1 MKYEGAGARV
11 NFNFPEVAVSR
22 VPGATRDVSKRDEQR
37 CAEENL
43 SLFCP
48 LPRYIYD
55 PRGRRPSLRARGD
68 NVCPPPLYSSSCLHA
83 VHGCRVRRWK

>member
-1 MKYEGAGARV
+1 MVSNDSVHITKKYNVNNAGMNYEGAGARV

-43 SLFCP
+43 PLFCP

-55 PRGRRPSLRARGD
+55 PRGRRPSPR
-68 NVCPPPLYSSSCLHA
+68 P
-83 VHGCRVRRWK
+83 